1 MRKLDAYLVVDW
13 RDLKHLVEI
22 IMENHELIVEKEE
35 LDPKQTSVIDFVVAQ
50 EGNFYIDGEDGIR
63 RSDKTGVVV
72 IERFDSRT
80 RFVGTWR

>member
-1 MRKLDAYLVVDW
+1 MRKLGVYLVVDW
-13 RDLKHLVEI
+13 GGLKHLVEI
-22 IMENHELIVEKEE
+22 IMENHESIVEKEE
-35 LDPKQTSVIDFVVAQ
+35 LDPVQASAIDFAVAQ

-80 RFVGTWR
+80 RFVGKWR